1 MNNADNE
8 FILRIQDK
16 RNSFAFIDKKKKTKK
31 ANEQI
36 RKSNFKRIYFDPTS
50 SHIQKLKQFSKKWVR
65 KGEFS
70 KE

>member
-16 RNSFAFIDKKKKTKK
+16 RNSFAFIDKKTDTKKT
-31 ANEQI
+31 NEQI

-50 SHIQKLKQFSKKWVR
+50 SRIQKLKQFSKKWVR